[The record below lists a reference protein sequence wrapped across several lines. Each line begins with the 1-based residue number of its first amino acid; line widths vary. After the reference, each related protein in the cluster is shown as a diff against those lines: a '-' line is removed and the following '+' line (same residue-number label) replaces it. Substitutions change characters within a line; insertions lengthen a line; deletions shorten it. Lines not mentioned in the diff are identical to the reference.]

1 MIVFT
6 DSTAGRSIATRFG
19 AGKKT
24 KHVELRYLYMQDLVR
39 SGVLSIRKVNTKL
52 NPTDIVTKYSP
63 TEVLRNLNSK
73 LGIVE
78 KSHSSDF
85 KQTIKTKQKL
95 FHIACMFRLRNRL
108 RQRLRPL
115 DYEKKEERKK

>member
-39 SGVLSIRKVNTKL
+39 SVYCPFAK
-52 NPTDIVTKYSP
+52 
-63 TEVLRNLNSK
+63 
-73 LGIVE
+73 
-78 KSHSSDF
+78 
-85 KQTIKTKQKL
+85 
-95 FHIACMFRLRNRL
+95 
-108 RQRLRPL
+108 
-115 DYEKKEERKK
+115 